1 MEEMIRTE
9 RLTKRYGEKS
19 IVDQVSVSVGKGEI
33 YGFLGLNGA
42 GKTTT
47 IRMLLGM
54 IKPSEGDVY
63 LFGQRSTAGSASLW
77 RRVGYLVETPAAY
90 PDFTVR
96 ENLRI
101 AAGMHGLTGSKAV
114 DEVMDTLKLTTYA
127 GTKAK
132 HLSLGNAQKLGL
144 AKALVHKPAILI
156 LDEPTNAL
164 DPAGIVLVRELLRH
178 LAAEQGVTV
187 FISSHILEEI
197 AKIAS
202 RIGII
207 DAGMLLQEISAAE
220 FERLRRKRLYLAAC
234 GQESAALAK
243 LQQAGYSLQ
252 QDEHGL
258 LTVSDERAVRHPEDV
273 AKQLMQ
279 AGIPLSMLKVE
290 EEGLESYFLNLIQE
304 KGGMK
309 REPVSGS
316 IARGTH

>member
-1 MEEMIRTE
+1 MEEMIRTD
-9 RLTKRYGEKS
+9 RLTKRYGDKA
-19 IVDQVSVSVGKGEI
+19 IVNQVSVSVGKGEI

-54 IKPSEGDVY
+54 IKPSAGEIY
-63 LFGQRSTAGSASLW
+63 LFGQRLSKGSAALW
-77 RRVGYLVETPAAY
+77 RQVGYLVETPAAY
-90 PDFTVR
+90 PEFTVR
-96 ENLRI
+96 ENLQI
-101 AAGMHGLTGSKAV
+101 AAGMHGLSGTKAV
-114 DEVMDTLKLTTYA
+114 DEVMDILKLTAYDK
-127 GTKAK
+127 TKAK

-178 LAAEQGVTV
+178 LAADQGVTV

-202 RIGII
+202 RISII
-207 DAGMLLQEISAAE
+207 DSGVLLQEISAAQ
-220 FERLRRKRLYLAAC
+220 FEQLRRKRLFLAAC
-234 GQESAALAK
+234 GQETAAKSKLQAAGYR
-243 LQQAGYSLQ
+243 LQQAEDGVLTVL
-252 QDEHGL
+252 DDRAVAHPETVAGL
-258 LTVSDERAVRHPEDV
+258 LT
-273 AKQLMQ
+273 Q

-290 EEGLESYFLNLIQE
+290 EEGLESYFLNMIQE

-309 REPVSGS
+309 RAGISGGIS
-316 IARGTH
+316 R